1 MKKWLLSAMVLFTC
15 FNAWA
20 AGDAAKIE
28 QAWEAAGEAAVAT
41 PNKVTLLDQAT
52 IVVPKGFVFVP
63 KQQANDLMV
72 AMGNGESD
80 ELQGLLIDTTDK
92 VNGLFT
98 VSYTKEGYVKDD
110 EAKDLNADD
119 ILESYREGTEQAN
132 EERVKQG
139 FSAMSVA
146 GWAQQPVYDSASH
159 HLTWALIAR
168 DKGAAAGPDDG
179 VNYETRLLGRDGYF
193 SVTWLADLSDL
204 DAKGKVTADQLASS
218 VQYADGKKYEDFS
231 ASAGDKVAEYGLATL
246 VTGVLA
252 KKLGLIAVVL
262 AFLAKF
268 AKFGLIAVF
277 ALFPWLRRF
286 FKRKEKTDATVSSDV
301 EADVLKS
308 KTNSKMDEARS
319 GELSD
324 TTKL

>member
-1 MKKWLLSAMVLFTC
+1 MKKWLLSTMMFIF

-20 AGDAAKIE
+20 AGDDVKLE
-28 QAWEAAGEAAVAT
+28 QAWEAAGEAMIVA

-52 IVVPKGFVFVP
+52 IVVPKGFAFVP
-63 KQQANDLMV
+63 KQQANHLMA
-72 AMGNGESD
+72 AMGNGKSD

-92 VNGLFT
+92 VDGFFI
-98 VSYTKEGYVKDD
+98 VSYTKDGYVKDD
-110 EAKDLNADD
+110 EAQNLNADD

-132 EERVKQG
+132 AERAKQG
-139 FSAMSVA
+139 FPAMTVA

-168 DKGAAAGPDDG
+168 DKGVAAGPDDG

-193 SVTWLADLSDL
+193 SVTWVADLSDL
-204 DAKGKVTADQLASS
+204 DAEGKVTADQLVSS
-218 VQYADGKKYEDFS
+218 VQYEDGKKYEDFS

-277 ALFPWLRRF
+277 GLFPWLRRF
-286 FKRKEKTDATVSSDV
+286 FKRKEKADATVSSDV
-301 EADVLKS
+301 EADALNN
-308 KTNSKMDEARS
+308 KTNSKMDEARI